1 MHLTAPPPA
10 LSWWRTIRPFRRRVR
25 TGSGAVWRRLITV
38 LVVVALVVAGFFL
51 VPLARSLFEDT
62 RDKLG
67 KASQVTPTTVT
78 AGAEAPGHPAS
89 AATDGITNQ
98 WWGAPALG
106 DSLTCAFA
114 TPFRLV
120 GVVVHAGGSTAPE
133 EFRRGARPTRL
144 DLSITAKDGRVTTR
158 TMTLDDRPGPQTL
171 RMGVS
176 DVVSVRFTVRAAAGP
191 VTEQPIALGEV
202 EFFKRT

>member
-1 MHLTAPPPA
+1 M
-10 LSWWRTIRPFRRRVR
+10 RD
-25 TGSGAVWRRLITV
+25 GSGLVWRRLITL
-38 LVVVALVVAGFFL
+38 LVVLALVVAGFLL
-51 VPLARSLFEDT
+51 VPVARSLFEDT

-89 AATDGITNQ
+89 AATDGITNE
-98 WWGAPALG
+98 WWGAPSLG

-120 GVVVHAGGSTAPE
+120 AVVVHAGVSTTPE
-133 EFRRGARPTRL
+133 DFRRGARPTRL
-144 DLSITAKDGRVTTR
+144 DLLITSTDGRVITR

-171 RMGVS
+171 RMGVRN
-176 DVVSVRFTVRAAAGP
+176 VISVHFTIRTASGP
-191 VTEQPIALGEV
+191 VAEQPIALGEV
-202 EFFKRT
+202 EFLKRT

>member
-1 MHLTAPPPA
+1 MHPTALPPA
-10 LSWWRTIRPFRRRVR
+10 LPWWRTIWPFRRRVR

-38 LVVVALVVAGFFL
+38 LVVLALVVAGFFL
-51 VPLARSLFEDT
+51 VPFARSLFEDT

-67 KASQVTPTTVT
+67 KASQVTPTAVT
-78 AGAEAPGHPAS
+78 ASAEAPGHPAS
-89 AATDGITNQ
+89 AATDGITNE

-120 GVVVHAGGSTAPE
+120 GVVVHSGGSTAPE

-191 VTEQPIALGEV
+191 VAEQPIALGEV